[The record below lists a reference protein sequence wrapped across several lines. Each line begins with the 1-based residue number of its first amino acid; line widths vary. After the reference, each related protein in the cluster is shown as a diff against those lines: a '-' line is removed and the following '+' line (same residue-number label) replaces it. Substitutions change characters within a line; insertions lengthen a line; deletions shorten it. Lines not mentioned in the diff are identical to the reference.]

1 MTHLCSLYISGNLL
15 RPPLKRFLDDTGI
28 NAFTR
33 AKQVVKFL
41 DNLANAVSPSP
52 EAPRGV
58 SPLGIRTLS
67 KIHYSSGSSMYLTG
81 GDAGPG
87 TGTPSASSCTS
98 EDQNKTDDEG
108 NHSQTR
114 SILFSSLF
122 ILAIWMSLFPLL
134 LAYFVETSYVDWLA
148 IEYPSFQNVLMWYKP
163 YHEVAALMIDWIPRC
178 DSFILKGPRPVVVQN
193 LGVFSSMWMKFRN
206 LTF

>member
-1 MTHLCSLYISGNLL
+1 MGKMTHLCSLYISGNLL

-41 DNLANAVSPSP
+41 DNLANAVSPRP
-52 EAPRGV
+52 EVPRGV

-87 TGTPSASSCTS
+87 TGT
-98 EDQNKTDDEG
+98 Q
-108 NHSQTR
+108 
-114 SILFSSLF
+114 
-122 ILAIWMSLFPLL
+122 
-134 LAYFVETSYVDWLA
+134 V
-148 IEYPSFQNVLMWYKP
+148 
-163 YHEVAALMIDWIPRC
+163 
-178 DSFILKGPRPVVVQN
+178 PVVVRVKTKTK
-193 LGVFSSMWMKFRN
+193 LMMKVIISK
-206 LTF
+206 LDQSCLAHYSY